1 MDTPIVPDTT
11 GAAAPA
17 KTDAAAKPEAKDGV
31 AAAVGADGSSNSGT
45 ANKGSGT
52 ANNAAAAAIR
62 KYKLKYGDVE
72 EEVEE
77 GELVRRAQKV
87 TGIEKKAEEA
97 AKKHKVASEF
107 FRLMK
112 ENPVEFAK
120 RARENGIMD
129 PDAFAV
135 EIINSKLK
143 WEQMTPEQ
151 RELEQLR
158 QEKALR
164 TQSDKARA
172 EAEHKAQLEQ
182 ETQDYRDSLEKEIV
196 DAFSNVKLPKTPWTT
211 ARIAAYL
218 DAGLANGKQYK
229 VADVARI
236 VQKEYHSMVNE
247 VLGAFPEDDILNF
260 LKPEIQDTISRARV
274 KRLTPPPVV
283 PGAPPKA
290 PKPVEDLKLN
300 PRKQK
305 LSRTW
310 LRRDDTPDE

>member
-1 MDTPIVPDTT
+1 MDTPIVPDNT
-11 GAAAPA
+11 GTPAPA
-17 KTDAAAKPEAKDGV
+17 KADGAAKPDAKDGL
-31 AAAVGADGSSNSGT
+31 AAAVGADNTNSQNAT
-45 ANKGSGT
+45 KGSGT

-77 GELVRRAQKV
+77 SELVRRAQKV

-97 AKKHKVASEF
+97 AKKHKTATEF
-107 FRLMK
+107 FKLMR
-112 ENPVEFAK
+112 ENPTEFAK
-120 RARENGIMD
+120 RAKENGIMD
-129 PDAFAV
+129 PEAFAV

-143 WEQMTPEQ
+143 YEQMTPEQ

-158 QEKALR
+158 QEKAVR
-164 TQSDKARA
+164 TKLDKERE
-172 EAEHKAQLEQ
+172 EAEHKSKLEQ
-182 ETQDYRDSLEKEIV
+182 ETQEYRDSLEREIV
-196 DAFSNVKLPKTPWTT
+196 DAFSSVKLPKTPWTT

-218 DAGLANGKQYK
+218 DAGLASGKQYK
-229 VADVARI
+229 VADVAKI

-283 PGAPPKA
+283 PGAPVKVAKA
-290 PKPVEDLKLN
+290 PEEPKLN
-300 PRKQK
+300 PRKSK

>member
-1 MDTPIVPDTT
+1 MDTPIVPDNT
-11 GAAAPA
+11 GTAPA
-17 KTDAAAKPEAKDGV
+17 KVEGKTEGQDSLAAN
-31 AAAVGADGSSNSGT
+31 VGNEGGNSQS
-45 ANKGSGT
+45 APKGSGT
-52 ANNAAAAAIR
+52 ANAAAAAAVR

-77 GELVRRAQKV
+77 SELVRRAQKV
-87 TGIEKKAEEA
+87 TGIEKKAEAA
-97 AKKHKVASEF
+97 AKQHKVATEF
-107 FRLMK
+107 FKLMK

-120 RARENGIMD
+120 RAKENGIMD

-158 QEKALR
+158 QEKAIR
-164 TQSDKARA
+164 SKQDKERE
-172 EAEHKAQLEQ
+172 EADHKAKLEQ

-211 ARIAAYL
+211 ARIAAYI
-218 DAGLANGKQYK
+218 DAGLSNGKQYK
-229 VADVARI
+229 IADVARI
-236 VQKEYHSMVNE
+236 VQKEYKSMVNE
-247 VLGAFPEDDILNF
+247 VLGGFAEDDILGF
-260 LKPEIQDTISRARV
+260 LKPEIQETISRARV

-283 PGAPPKA
+283 PGAAPKA
-290 PKPVEDLKLN
+290 PKPVEEPKLN
-300 PRKQK
+300 PRKNK
-305 LSRTW
+305 LARTW